1 MQLPRLYLQLPEA
14 KLRCLDED
22 RQAWTVYFHTNRNFN
37 ILGLTFVVPELQ
49 ADGKDA
55 LYKGRFKCVLP
66 IIFLTEKK
74 ISYFECKDLASR
86 KSNVILIGQ
95 NSLYTGLLPSSTSW
109 SSVRTRMM
117 FGRMFLRSLWNL
129 PFRRWFNRKVELPSN
144 SDKTVIV
151 NNPRTILCCAMLC
164 WFNVLSEQGNL
175 TASISFSLQVSY
187 KGEGNK
193 YLSIFSPL
201 CTHQG
206 TARFSP
212 KK

>member
-1 MQLPRLYLQLPEA
+1 MLSLN
-14 KLRCLDED
+14 C
-22 RQAWTVYFHTNRNFN
+22 RQMERMFYIKPGINLF
-37 ILGLTFVVPELQ
+37 
-49 ADGKDA
+49 
-55 LYKGRFKCVLP
+55 
-66 IIFLTEKK
+66 FLSFFTLKK
-74 ISYFECKDLASR
+74 NSYFECKNLASR
-86 KSNVILIGQ
+86 KSNVIHIGQ
-95 NSLYTGLLPSSTSW
+95 NSLYTELLPSSTSW

-144 SDKTVIV
+144 SDKTVIM

-164 WFNVLSEQGNL
+164 WFNVLSEQGRL
-175 TASISFSLQVSY
+175 TTSISFSLQVSY

-193 YLSIFSPL
+193 YLSTFSPL

-212 KK
+212 K